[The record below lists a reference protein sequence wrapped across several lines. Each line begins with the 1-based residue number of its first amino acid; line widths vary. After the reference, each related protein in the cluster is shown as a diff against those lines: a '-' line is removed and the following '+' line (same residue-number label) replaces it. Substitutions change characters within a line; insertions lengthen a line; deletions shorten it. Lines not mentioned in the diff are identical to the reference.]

1 VCCAEP
7 VKGKPQLSTLGC
19 NVVREAGISELEDFT
34 ADVNDPTEAALF
46 HSRQDLLEQHHPF
59 FGTLLFR
66 LGARARSSIA
76 TMATDGVSLYFNP
89 EFVEDLSNAE
99 LIGTPAHEVMHP
111 ALQHHTRRGGRNP
124 RRWNMACDYAIN
136 PMLVDAGLTL
146 PKDVLLDNRFRGM
159 SAERIYNLL
168 EEEEQN
174 QSSSSDAESQSQD
187 DSADSG
193 GGSNSSESSS
203 SEENVNEPRAP
214 RTPGGIGQVLDAP
227 EPENGEGDTV
237 AEQARDWQIAVEQA
251 ENVAKLAGKLPAGVK
266 RSLEAAKSARVD
278 WRELL
283 RRAWSETIPADYSWT
298 RPNRRHLWNGLYL
311 PGIVREGVG
320 EICIAVDCSGS
331 INARQLGLFEAEV
344 RSILA
349 GQQPRL
355 VHVLYFDTEVQ
366 KAETYHAGSPIKLT
380 PAGGGG
386 TDFRPCFRWLEE
398 RGITPQTLVLLTDL
412 WGTFPSDVPPYPV
425 LWASTGNRD
434 APFGQVI
441 PMEAA

>member
-1 VCCAEP
+1 MLQIT
-7 VKGKPQLSTLGC
+7 KPLSS
-19 NVVREAGISELEDFT
+19 VVRIQKART
-34 ADVNDPTEAALF
+34 T
-46 HSRQDLLEQHHPF
+46 LLLDHPF

-66 LGARARSSIA
+66 LGAQARSSIA

-89 EFVEDLSNAE
+89 QFVETLSAAE
-99 LIGTPAHEVMHP
+99 IAGTLAHEVMHP

-124 RRWNMACDYAIN
+124 RGWNIACDYAIN

-174 QSSSSDAESQSQD
+174 QSSSTDAESQSQD

-203 SEENVNEPRAP
+203 READMDDPHAP

-227 EPENGEGDTV
+227 EPENGEGNTV

-251 ENVAKLAGKLPAGVK
+251 ENVAKLAEKLPAGVT

-298 RPNRRHLWNGLYL
+298 RPNRRHVWNGLYL
-311 PGIVREGVG
+311 PGVVCEGVG
-320 EICIAVDCSGS
+320 VIAIAVDCSGS

-344 RSILA
+344 RSILEEKR
-349 GQQPRL
+349 PRL

-366 KAETYHAGSPIKLT
+366 KVETYQAGQPVKLA
-380 PAGGGG
+380 PVGGGG
-386 TDFRPCFRWLEE
+386 TDFRPCFHWLEE
-398 RGITPQTLVLLTDL
+398 QGITPQTLVFLTDL
-412 WGTFPSDVPPYPV
+412 WGRFPGDVPPYPV
-425 LWASTGNRD
+425 LWASTGKRE

>member
-1 VCCAEP
+1 MN
-7 VKGKPQLSTLGC
+7 KPLSSAVRIQKARTTL
-19 NVVREAGISELEDFT
+19 
-34 ADVNDPTEAALF
+34 
-46 HSRQDLLEQHHPF
+46 LLDHPF

-66 LGARARSSIA
+66 LGAQARSSIA

-89 EFVEDLSNAE
+89 QFVETLSAAE
-99 LIGTPAHEVMHP
+99 IAGTLAHEVMHP

-136 PMLVDAGLTL
+136 PMLLDAGLTL

-174 QSSSSDAESQSQD
+174 QSSSSDADTASQD

-203 SEENVNEPRAP
+203 SEADMDDPHAP
-214 RTPGGIGQVLDAP
+214 QTPGGIGQVLDAS

-251 ENVAKLAGKLPAGVK
+251 ENVAKLAGKLPAGVT
-266 RSLEAAKSARVD
+266 RSLDAAQAARVD

-298 RPNRRHLWNGLYL
+298 RPNRRHVWAGLYL
-311 PGIVREGVG
+311 PGVVCEGVG

-331 INARQLGLFEAEV
+331 INARKLGLFEAEV

-366 KAETYHAGSPIKLT
+366 KVETYQAGQPVKLA
-380 PAGGGG
+380 PVGGGG

-398 RGITPQTLVLLTDL
+398 RGITPQTLVFLTDL
-412 WGTFPSDVPPYPV
+412 WGSFPEQAPAYPV
-425 LWASTGNRD
+425 LWASTDRCS
-434 APFGQVI
+434 APFGLVI

>member
-1 VCCAEP
+1 MN
-7 VKGKPQLSTLGC
+7 KPPLPPALSSMVRIQKARTTL
-19 NVVREAGISELEDFT
+19 
-34 ADVNDPTEAALF
+34 
-46 HSRQDLLEQHHPF
+46 LLDHPF
-59 FGTLLFR
+59 FGALLFR
-66 LGARARSSIA
+66 LGAQARSSIA

-89 EFVEDLSNAE
+89 QFVETLSAAE
-99 LIGTPAHEVMHP
+99 IAGTLAHEVMHP

-136 PMLVDAGLTL
+136 PMLLDAELTL

-168 EEEEQN
+168 EEEAQK
-174 QSSSSDAESQSQD
+174 QSSSSTADGSQD
-187 DSADSG
+187 DSGDSG
-193 GGSNSSESSS
+193 GGSNNSESNS
-203 SEENVNEPRAP
+203 SEEDMDEPRVP
-214 RTPGGIGQVLDAP
+214 QTPGEIGQVLDAP

-251 ENVAKLAGKLPAGVK
+251 ENVAKLAGKLPACVE
-266 RSLEAAKSARVD
+266 RSLEATQAAGVD

-283 RRAWSETIPADYSWT
+283 RRAWSETVPADYSWT
-298 RPNRRHLWNGLYL
+298 RPNRRHVWNGLYL
-311 PGIVREGVG
+311 PGVIYEGVG

-349 GQQPRL
+349 GQQPRV

-366 KAETYHAGSPIKLT
+366 KSETYQAGQPLKLA
-380 PAGGGG
+380 PVGGGG
-386 TDFRPCFRWLEE
+386 TDFRDCFRWLEE
-398 RGITPQTLVLLTDL
+398 RSIVPQTLVFLTDL
-412 WGTFPSDVPPYPV
+412 CGTFPKNAPAYPV
-425 LWASTGNRD
+425 LWASTESRR